1 MTLTQFLTIRS
12 GLVTSSILIERDLA
26 KAKNVQETRYI
37 RRMAAKIDAGLRAL
51 DSIENERTDL
61 PQPKQQL
68 VFAASTQ
75 EGH

>member
-12 GLVTSSILIERDLA
+12 GLVSSSILIERDLA

-37 RRMAAKIDAGLRAL
+37 RRMAAKIDAGLRTL

-61 PQPKQQL
+61 TQPKQQL
-68 VFAASTQ
+68 ALQASEVTQ
-75 EGH
+75 